1 MAPFLGLLA
10 LAASVA
16 FGQPLQG
23 AAFRDFSGGYVD
35 AVESSNL
42 EPGQSPNAL
51 NGVIDDPQ
59 GSFKPRNGIAL
70 CGNVPGGGVPSGL
83 YEYSKSDGT
92 KRLIVTDNSKVWE
105 TRDCRTFTGIK
116 TSGLSSTLN
125 LSFATI
131 RDKVWAV
138 NGSTHPFTWDG
149 STTTILDG
157 RASTPSPAPAKC
169 AYLQFWKERVW
180 CAKTSNDPSAVYFSA
195 LTDTNGNDLDP
206 STGTLAW
213 PAINVFQVDQ
223 NGGSA
228 IYGIKAYRDRLYV
241 FKDNGIWEIQ
251 FNSEFDNAVR
261 KTASSYGS
269 RFNTAIAEIDGL
281 LYFVGKDGI
290 YAFDGDQ
297 SVRLS
302 GPIENKFRA
311 LNQPQISTQ
320 YKIWTTQSD
329 FEGGTLSSA
338 TAARTS
344 GSVEISS
351 KSANLTNGTF
361 ENGTNISPWACAYNI
376 GSVANTH
383 PYARNCIAISSDA
396 ATGYPPITGAW
407 SFGATGKCASGGS
420 GGVSQGYYLFDVNG
434 STLTNAAI
442 DFPGLTYAVQTIDLT
457 NYMGQ
462 VVRLK
467 LYSEP
472 GGTADDLYVYSGTF
486 TVVAKSLTFG
496 AISVEC
502 LNSGGTHGWAALDD
516 FTNAVYYTSATW
528 TSAVFNAVTVSSWT
542 TFEANSSANGGS
554 VSYEYRTGTSEANTT
569 AIPFATIT
577 PGAGISTAA
586 ANIYIQV
593 RASLFA
599 DAGLTSSPRL
609 DDVTISYTQG
619 GTAANAIHLAGWR
632 NRPWIS
638 ASSGTATTNN
648 VVLVKSRLPLNS
660 WMPYDLQI
668 GPMVQFNDNFYA
680 GASTHSAIYRLDYG
694 TSDDGRAINWLWETR
709 DEMWGLPNNKKYL
722 LEMGADFKKGTATNA
737 KLGFSKDYG
746 TTYTDRTINMNGSGR
761 GSTKQNINGGM
772 AFSYRFRIFDS
783 TKDETATITGIYGG
797 ARASAIRE

>member
-1 MAPFLGLLA
+1 MGPLSLLA
-10 LAASVA
+10 LVASVA
-16 FGQPLQG
+16 LGQPLQG

-42 EPGQSPNAL
+42 EANQSPNAL
-51 NGVIDDPQ
+51 NGVIDDPS
-59 GSFKPRNGIAL
+59 GSFKPRNGLSL

-83 YEYSKSDGT
+83 YEYVKTDGT

-105 TRDCRTFTGIK
+105 TRDCITFTGIK
-116 TSGLSSTLN
+116 TSGLSSTQN
-125 LSFATI
+125 LSFATV
-131 RDKVWAV
+131 RDKLWAV
-138 NGSTHPFTWDG
+138 NGSTLPFTWDG
-149 STTTILDG
+149 STTTILSG
-157 RASTPSPAPAKC
+157 NAGTPNPPPAKC
-169 AYLQFWKERVW
+169 SYLQFWKERVW
-180 CAKTSNDPSAVYFSA
+180 CARSSAEPSAVYFSA
-195 LTDTNGNDLDP
+195 LTDTSGNDVDP
-206 STGTLAW
+206 STGSLAW

-223 NGGSA
+223 NGGSP
-228 IYGIKAYRDRLYV
+228 IYGLKAYRDRLYV

-261 KTASSYGS
+261 KTASSFGS

-320 YKIWTTQSD
+320 YKIWTTQGN
-329 FEGGTLSSA
+329 FEAGTLSSA
-338 TAARTS
+338 TASHTS

-361 ENGTNISPWACAYNI
+361 ENGTNISPWSCTYEI
-376 GSVANTH
+376 GGVANTH
-383 PYARNCIAISSDA
+383 PYARTCVAISSNA
-396 ATGYPPITGAW
+396 ATGYPPITGSW
-407 SFGATGKCASGGS
+407 SLGAIGKGTTSSAKTYKFLTVAGSTVASGNLDTATGE
-420 GGVSQGYYLFDVNG
+420 YR
-434 STLTNAAI
+434 T
-442 DFPGLTYAVQTIDLT
+442 QTIDT
-457 NYMGQ
+457 ADIIGQ
-462 VVRLK
+462 TVILK
-467 LYSEP
+467 LESIP
-472 GGTADDLYVYSGTF
+472 SSGDNLYVYSGTF
-486 TVVAKSLTFG
+486 TVVSSSLTFG
-496 AISVEC
+496 FIGMDA
-502 LNSGGTHGWAALDD
+502 GTAHGWAALDD
-516 FTNAVYYTSATW
+516 FTNAVYFTSATW
-528 TSAVFNAVTVSSWT
+528 TSEVFNAVTVSSWT
-542 TFEANSSANGGS
+542 GFEANAATNGGS
-554 VSYEYRTGTSEANTT
+554 ISYAYRTGTSEANTT
-569 AIPFATIT
+569 AIAFAPIT
-577 PGAGISTAA
+577 PGTSLSTAS
-586 ANIYIQV
+586 ANIYIQIQ
-593 RASLFA
+593 ASLYA
-599 DAGLTSSPRL
+599 DSGLTATPRL
-609 DDVTISYTQG
+609 DDVTVTYTQG
-619 GTAANAIHLAGWR
+619 GTAANSIHLAGWR

-648 VVLVKSRLPLNS
+648 IVLVKSRLPLNS

-694 TSDDGRAINWLWETR
+694 TNDDGRAINWLWETR

-772 AFSYRFRIFDS
+772 SFSYRFRIFDS